1 MGEVSIAV
9 ELRSEVGKSANRKL
23 RALGKVPA
31 VVYSSKS
38 EPVSLSI
45 DPVILERKIAASHAG
60 INTLFDLDGEGGVAG
75 RTVMVKELQ
84 RDPVRGNVLH
94 ADFHEI
100 DMTQRLQVS
109 VPIHLEGEAPG
120 VSMGGVIEHTLRE
133 MELSCMPG
141 SIPDEVKADITSLD
155 VGDSLHVSDL
165 VLPGGVESLT
175 DETLSVVSVVLPRA
189 AAEPTE
195 GDAEEAEGEEG
206 ADQASGDSSS
216 GAESAEESSD

>member
-60 INTLFDLDGEGGVAG
+60 INTLFDLEGEGEVAG

-84 RDPVRGNVLH
+84 RDPVGGNVLH